1 VAPVETKPDYA
12 VKRIDEME
20 HAFGGV
26 YVRARASLGVSSFG
40 MQVLELPPHSGDFY
54 PEHDHAEDGQ
64 EEVYLLLA
72 GAAELALPDRVVG
85 LDAETFVRVAPGTR
99 RRIRTGPDGARVLAI
114 GATPGKAYTPQP
126 NSCLGGP
133 ETLAK
138 TASSAML
145 PDGPPAQLA
154 TRGRF

>member
-1 VAPVETKPDYA
+1 VTVVETKPDYA

-26 YVRARASLGVSSFG
+26 YVRARASLGVGSFG
-40 MQVLELPPHSGDFY
+40 MQVLELPPLSGDLY
-54 PEHDHAEDGQ
+54 PEHDHAHDGQ

-72 GAAELALPDRVVG
+72 GTAELALPDRVVELG
-85 LDAETFVRVAPGTR
+85 AETFVRVAPGVR

-114 GATPGKAYTPQP
+114 GAMPGEAYTPQP
-126 NSCLGGP
+126 NSVLGGP
-133 ETLAK
+133 ETLAA

-145 PDGPPAQLA
+145 PDGPPAQLT